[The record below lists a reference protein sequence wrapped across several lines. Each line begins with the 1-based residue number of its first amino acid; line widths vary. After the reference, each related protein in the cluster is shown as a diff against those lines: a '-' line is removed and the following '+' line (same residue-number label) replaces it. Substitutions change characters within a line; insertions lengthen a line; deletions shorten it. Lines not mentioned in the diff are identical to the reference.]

1 MTKRIA
7 LLAAI
12 ISLVGISC
20 EMTGYEKTKSGLRYK
35 IFSGSDKKEVPV
47 VVVLQVFATPLHVV
61 ADVQESDVFKFLP
74 ENVQLCSTTSIL
86 HNH

>member
-1 MTKRIA
+1 MQKSKSKSRYQIEGHRLRDA
-7 LLAAI
+7 LLP
-12 ISLVGISC
+12 GF
-20 EMTGYEKTKSGLRYK
+20 E